1 MLTLLV
7 FPEAQEIPLVQLR
20 ILLLEC
26 RGIDLQAL
34 GACPVRAGRKAGE
47 GQQGRAGEGRDGP
60 AEAVPGT
67 AGGRFISRPN
77 GIGYKL
83 FVINVL

>member
-7 FPEAQEIPLVQLR
+7 FPQVLQVLR
-20 ILLLEC
+20 IQFGVLLLEC
-26 RGIDLQAL
+26 RGMDLNAL

-47 GQQGRAGEGRDGP
+47 GQQGRAGEGRDGQ
-60 AEAVPGT
+60 AEAVPGA

-77 GIGYKL
+77 EIGYKL